1 MSSSVVT
8 LGLLASSTISLILML
23 TFNALSGSGM
33 GGDLFIASVSD
44 QSDRYQ
50 TLITPAGWAFIIW
63 TLIFLWLA
71 LGQLFFVITF
81 FLHKNGDKTIHAHN
95 VASNSFL
102 AITTLNY
109 IMNTCWVFIADRS
122 FKDNKLIAVASFFLF
137 SIAATNII
145 AAGIMARNI
154 ARLQKSINKSL
165 VYGII
170 YRIILNGF
178 AIYTTWTVIASLIN
192 LVQAIGYV
200 PNSGPIPNNQDEIVN
215 SFDRNKQ
222 GSYAALSLLV
232 IFHVTYFVIE
242 NVFFDSICRWIL
254 TPYIVVIWASA
265 AVYDKKHGLIGY
277 PKGLDHFV
285 LAILII
291 AVITLVV
298 RIALVAFRTFRK

>member
-1 MSSSVVT
+1 MSSSLMT
-8 LGLLASSTISLILML
+8 LGLLASSSICLILML
-23 TFNALSGSGM
+23 TFNALSGSGS

-50 TLITPAGWAFIIW
+50 TLITPAGWAFTIW

-122 FKDNKLIAVASFFLF
+122 FKDNKLVAVASFFLF
-137 SIAATNII
+137 AIAATNIL

-154 ARLQKSINKSL
+154 AILQKSVNKSFA
-165 VYGII
+165 YGII

-178 AIYTTWTVIASLIN
+178 VIYTTWTVIASLIN
-192 LVQAIGYV
+192 LAQAIGYV
-200 PNSGPIPNNQDEIVN
+200 PNSGPIPINQEEVLN
-215 SFDRNKQ
+215 TLDRCKQ
-222 GSYAALSLLV
+222 AAYASLSLLF

-265 AVYDKKHGLIGY
+265 AVYAEKKGII
-277 PKGLDHFV
+277 PKGIEHFV

-291 AVITLVV
+291 AVITFVV
-298 RIALVAFRTFRK
+298 RIVLVAFRTFRK